1 MEELYAGLG
10 AAAVVLALAV
20 FINGWPDINIGNR
33 TTNIYY
39 DGEERNN

>member
-20 FINGWPDINIGNR
+20 FINGWPDINIGNK
-33 TTNIYY
+33 TTNNYY
-39 DGEERNN
+39 DGEERDD